1 MPSLCALEAEDGP
14 QASLWKA
21 AGSARRA
28 RRSAN
33 LTTWSME
40 LVPSGTTT
48 WLLGSRAFAG
58 GDGSWDGP
66 NTGAALVLHR
76 PRACWAMQSTT
87 ADFASHRPPSPV
99 VGAGTQHARVP
110 RGGVRVGGPHVRTIG
125 PEACADDFPP
135 DFPAHQCLSDSP
147 MVPYKILQ
155 RVQAYDVTHVN
166 NLLLI

>member
-1 MPSLCALEAEDGP
+1 VPSLCALEAEDGP

-87 ADFASHRPPSPV
+87 ADFASHRRPSS
-99 VGAGTQHARVP
+99 A
-110 RGGVRVGGPHVRTIG
+110 
-125 PEACADDFPP
+125 PEHNTHGCRAAACACAVSRGVPVPVRGPP
-135 DFPAHQCLSDSP
+135 GATGRKSNG
-147 MVPYKILQ
+147 
-155 RVQAYDVTHVN
+155 AAVTVN
-166 NLLLI
+166 